1 MISLRKEISME
12 TSINPQMLEQFRTDG
27 YVNVSGLFSEEEAG
41 QLLDHYMQIWEGN
54 DYPNAPSKQDLQG
67 DDPLKRY
74 PRIMQPHRWDPT
86 SLQWMLD
93 DRLRQA
99 MTALLGTEPY
109 AVQTML
115 YFKPAGAKGQALH
128 QDQFYLRVQPGTC
141 LAAWMALDPCD
152 EENGCLQVVPG
163 TQDLPV
169 LCTIEADTTQSFTDV
184 TVPLPEGYEPVP
196 VRMRPGDV
204 LFFNGQLVHGSF
216 PNSSE
221 ERFRRSLIGHYI
233 VGEAEKVAQWYH
245 PVMRMDG
252 SVVEL
257 DISER
262 GGPCG
267 IWVDQDGKVVVEM
280 EESAPAVQVAGRH

>member
-1 MISLRKEISME
+1 MEIL
-12 TSINPQMLEQFRTDG
+12 IYPQMIEQFRTDG
-27 YVNVSGLFSEEEAG
+27 FVNVSGLFSEEEAG
-41 QLLDHYMQIWEGN
+41 QLLEHYMHIWERN
-54 DYPNAPSKQDLQG
+54 DYPNAPSKEDLQG

-93 DRLRQA
+93 DRLCQW
-99 MTALLGTEPY
+99 MTALLGEEPY

-115 YFKPAGAKGQALH
+115 YFKPAGARGQALH

-196 VRMRPGDV
+196 VRMKPGDV
-204 LFFNGQLVHGSF
+204 LFFNGQLIHGSF
-216 PNSSE
+216 PNSSND
-221 ERFRRSLIGHYI
+221 RFRRSLIGHYL
-233 VGEAEKVAQWYH
+233 VGEAQKVAQWYH

-257 DISER
+257 DISES

-267 IWVDQDGKVVVEM
+267 VWVDEDGKAVVEM
-280 EESAPAVQVAGRH
+280 EESHTAVQVAGRH

>member
-1 MISLRKEISME
+1 MDAQL
-12 TSINPQMLEQFRTDG
+12 LEQFRTDG

-41 QLLDHYMQIWEGN
+41 QILDHYMQIWEGN
-54 DYPNAPSKQDLQG
+54 DYPNAPGKEDLQSE
-67 DDPLKRY
+67 DPLKRY
-74 PRIMQPHRWDPT
+74 PRIMQPHRWDAA

-93 DRLRQA
+93 DRLRQW

-169 LCTIEADTTQSFTDV
+169 LCTIEADSTQSFTDV
-184 TVPLPEGYEPVP
+184 TVPLPEGMEPVP

-216 PNSSE
+216 PNSSTD
-221 ERFRRSLIGHYI
+221 RFRRSLIGHYI

-267 IWVDQDGKVVVEM
+267 IWVDQDGNVVVEM
-280 EESAPAVQVAGRH
+280 EENAPAVQVAGRH